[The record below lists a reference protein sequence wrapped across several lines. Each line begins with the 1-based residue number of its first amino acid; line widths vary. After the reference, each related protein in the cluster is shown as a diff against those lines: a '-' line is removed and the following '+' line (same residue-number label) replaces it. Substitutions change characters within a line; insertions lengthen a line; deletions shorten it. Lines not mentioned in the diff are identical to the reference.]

1 MNRMEHPEN
10 NKNLVETLRRQKID
24 HYPGKATA
32 IVKADACTQHPI
44 PNGTEGGKK
53 NQTIINI

>member
-1 MNRMEHPEN
+1 MEHPEN